1 MTYRPM
7 LFNTPMVC
15 AIEDGTKT
23 QTRRLVQLP
32 KNKDWELLDVH
43 PNPDLPGMFWQ
54 AEINGTLTDV
64 KKRFTLG
71 IKAPCAAGDVL
82 WVRETWMPGRF
93 DKPKSAVPVDWKE
106 LGFFYFARDEIH
118 NTDGSPVLWR
128 PSIHMPKE
136 AARIFLRV
144 DEVRAERLHKSFFR
158 YGDIVLTIAA
168 EGIDVGVQCRECIDT
183 YGCPCCIDSESE
195 CGVLDDIRDDFARLW
210 DSTIKPA
217 ALPRFGWAS
226 NPWVWVIKFTR
237 TERPEGWGR

>member
-1 MTYRPM
+1 MKYRPM

-15 AIEDGTKT
+15 AIQDGSKT
-23 QTRRLVQLP
+23 ETRRLVQLP
-32 KNKDWELLDVH
+32 KNKDWDLLDVH
-43 PNPDLPGMFWQ
+43 PNPDLPGRFWQ

-71 IKAPCAAGDVL
+71 IKAPCVPGDVL
-82 WVRETWMPGRF
+82 WVRETWMPGHF

-136 AARIFLRV
+136 AARIFLQV
-144 DEVRAERLHKSFFR
+144 DEVRAERLQFITEDDAMHEGAAPEPPF
-158 YGDIVLTIAA
+158 IVGPYVRGFISVW
-168 EGIDVGVQCRECIDT
+168 E
-183 YGCPCCIDSESE
+183 
-195 CGVLDDIRDDFARLW
+195 
-210 DSTIKPA
+210 STIPKGKI
-217 ALPRFGWAS
+217 LKCGWDA
-226 NPWVWVIKFTR
+226 NPWVWVIKFSR